1 MNISSA
7 HKLRG
12 VAAGLLVAGLGLA
25 TLTGCGGGGSS
36 PNTTQTGDTAQATG
50 PIKIGVNYE
59 QSGAVATYGQDS
71 VDGINMAIDEVNAAG
86 GVNGRQVQLI
96 TYDTKSDPAEAL
108 TLATKLMTQDKV
120 LAILGPATS
129 GSFTATIPAANQYKV
144 PVISGSATA
153 DTVTVDSSGNVQP
166 FAFRTCF
173 SDSLQGT
180 AAANYALSTLNAKNA
195 VIIKD
200 NSSDYGK
207 GLADNFTA
215 AFTAGG
221 GNIVDQE
228 AYVSG
233 DTDFNAILTRVR
245 GMQFDMIYLPGY
257 YNEAGLIIKAARDL
271 GINQPVVGP
280 DGFDSPDLLSL
291 AGASALNNVFFT
303 NHYSSLDQSDK
314 VQSFITAFK
323 AKFNKEP
330 SAFNALGYDTANFV
344 VDAIKRASAS
354 GDLTGET
361 VQAALAATKDFPA
374 VTGTFSVDANH
385 NAVKQIIMISL
396 KDGVQDTAVPVTTG

>member
-1 MNISSA
+1 MKTNSTRR
-7 HKLRG
+7 LRE
-12 VAAGLLVAGLGLA
+12 AAVVLLVASFGLT
-25 TLTGCGGGGSS
+25 TLSGCSGSNGAS
-36 PNTTQTGDTAQATG
+36 SDT
-50 PIKIGVNYE
+50 IKIGVNYE
-59 QSGAVATYGQDS
+59 QSGGVATYGQDS

-86 GVNGRQVQLI
+86 GINGKKIELV

-129 GSFTATIPAANQYKV
+129 GSFTATIPAANQYKI

-153 DTVTVDSSGNVQP
+153 DSVTVDSSGNVQEY
-166 FAFRTCF
+166 AFRTCF
-173 SDSLQGT
+173 SDSSQGT
-180 AAANYALSTLNAKNA
+180 AAAKYAASTLNAKTA

-207 GLADNFTA
+207 GLADNFSA
-215 AFTAGG
+215 AFTAAGG
-221 GNIVDQE
+221 TIVDQE

-257 YNEAGLIIKAARDL
+257 YNEAGLIIKAAREL
-271 GINQPVVGP
+271 GITQPVIGP

-291 AGASALNNVFFT
+291 AGASALNDVYFT

-314 VQSFITAFK
+314 VQTFLTAFK

-354 GDLTGET
+354 GTLTGES
-361 VQAALAATKDFPA
+361 VKDALAATTDFPA
-374 VTGTFSVDANH
+374 VTGTFSVDAHH
-385 NAVKQIIMISL
+385 NAVKQIILISL
-396 KDGVQDTAVPVTTG
+396 KDGVQVSAVPVPTA

>member
-1 MNISSA
+1 MNTGSL
-7 HKLRG
+7 KLR
-12 VAAGLLVAGLGLA
+12 VTAAGLLVAALGLSA
-25 TLTGCGGGGSS
+25 LTGCSGGGG
-36 PNTTQTGDTAQATG
+36 TTSTDT
-50 PIKIGVNYE
+50 IKIGVNYE

-71 VDGINMAIDEVNAAG
+71 VDGIQMAIDEVNAAG
-86 GVNGRQVQLI
+86 GVNGKKIELVK
-96 TYDTKSDPAEAL
+96 YDTKSDPQEAL

-120 LAILGPATS
+120 VAVLGPATS

-153 DTVTVDSSGNVQP
+153 DTVTVDSSGAVQP
-166 FAFRTCF
+166 YAFRTCF

-180 AAANYALSTLNAKNA
+180 AAANYALNTLNAKTA

-200 NSSDYGK
+200 NSNDYGK
-207 GLADNFTA
+207 GLADNFTK

-221 GNIVDQE
+221 GTIVDEE
-228 AYVSG
+228 AYVGG

-245 GMQFDMIYLPGY
+245 AMQFDMIYLPGY

-280 DGFDSPDLLSL
+280 DGFDSPDLLTL

-303 NHYSSLDQSDK
+303 NHYSSLDQSEK
-314 VQSFITAFK
+314 VQTFIAAFK
-323 AKFNKEP
+323 AKFNKDP

-344 VDAIKRASAS
+344 VDAIKRA
-354 GDLTGET
+354 GTDNLTGESL
-361 VQAALAATKDFPA
+361 QAALASTKDFPA

-385 NAVKQIIMISL
+385 NAVKQIVMIALTNGEQSS
-396 KDGVQDTAVPVTTG
+396 AVPVTTG